1 MYDKGFVI
9 RLDIDMI
16 VAKVLG
22 TTGRLKSQPKNNY
35 VDDHLLST
43 YEKFRFGSV
52 SAFACTRLILR
63 LPLSLQQICLG
74 CGTMAGKP
82 VRIRVAE
89 SLILNVLRVEKIED
103 FVDMKVVVEDEVVCG
118 H

>member
-52 SAFACTRLILR
+52 RFGFGFCLHTIDIALAIVA
-63 LPLSLQQICLG
+63 PANLSWMWDYG
-74 CGTMAGKP
+74 REASP
-82 VRIRVAE
+82 Y
-89 SLILNVLRVEKIED
+89 
-103 FVDMKVVVEDEVVCG
+103 
-118 H
+118 